1 MKLLLLLNLNVNDW
15 KMKLL
20 LLRLSVND
28 WRMKLLLNLNANDW
42 TMKLLLS
49 VNDWKMKLLL
59 NINDWRM
66 KERLNRHWTPLMIQL
81 IRCFLQHLQSQP
93 YFPRA
98 WIPSSE
104 TQPNP
109 LQRRNKI
116 VSL

>member
-1 MKLLLLLNLNVNDW
+1 MIKL
-15 KMKLL
+15 KA
-20 LLRLSVND
+20 ND

-42 TMKLLLS
+42 
-49 VNDWKMKLLL
+49 KMKLLL
-59 NINDWRM
+59 NLNVNDWRMKLLLLLNLNANDWRMKLLLKLNANDWRM